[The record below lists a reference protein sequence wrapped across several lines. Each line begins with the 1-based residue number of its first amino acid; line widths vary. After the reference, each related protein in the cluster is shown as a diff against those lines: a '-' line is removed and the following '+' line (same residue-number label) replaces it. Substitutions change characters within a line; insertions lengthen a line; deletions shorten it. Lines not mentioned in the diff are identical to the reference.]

1 MIRFL
6 QITIA
11 LSRLSCYVCLLE
23 AQRRLET
30 AYLPPARLHFC
41 DALRSQPRPLAS
53 QRSASRFLCGP
64 KLWRATASETSS
76 GQVAAP
82 FRIARPLR
90 DFSSALR
97 PRLSRTSGQRQTARR
112 QCVSR
117 ITGGQ
122 KGETCCTLTS
132 RYDDV
137 PTLTKFYHAS
147 HS

>member
-11 LSRLSCYVCLLE
+11 LSRLSCYVCSLE
-23 AQRRLET
+23 AQRRIRT
-30 AYLPPARLHFC
+30 ACLSPADPHPRR
-41 DALRSQPRPLAS
+41 ALRSQPRPLAS

-112 QCVSR
+112 PCVSR
-117 ITGGQ
+117 IIGGK
-122 KGETCCTLTS
+122 KGDLLHTHVAVRRCPNAYGALQ
-132 RYDDV
+132 
-137 PTLTKFYHAS
+137 
-147 HS
+147 